1 MTALF
6 SSSSLEKDLPAKL
19 RFVFD
24 VSVDADDGFPMYACR
39 NCMASANSVHD
50 KLSRLRSMAKT
61 SYREATCAGIIDV
74 LHGM

>member
-19 RFVFD
+19 R
-24 VSVDADDGFPMYACR
+24 SVVYADDGFPMYACR

-61 SYREATCAGIIDV
+61 SYREATCAGIID
-74 LHGM
+74 GM